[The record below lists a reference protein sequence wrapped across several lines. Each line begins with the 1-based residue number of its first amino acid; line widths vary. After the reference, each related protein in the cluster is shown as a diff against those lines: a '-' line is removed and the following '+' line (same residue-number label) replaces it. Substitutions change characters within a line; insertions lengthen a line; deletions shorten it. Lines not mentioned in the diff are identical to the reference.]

1 MHQQIH
7 PASVRNFIRSFKGL
21 GLSDLDLGQT
31 VHRFFILVFSPEIE
45 TGIRYKKNK
54 PLRKGDALGMGQ
66 PLQRNEDVK

>member
-31 VHRFFILVFSPEIE
+31 VHRFFSHGNSPEKAIAI
-45 TGIRYKKNK
+45 GCKKKKSCGN
-54 PLRKGDALGMGQ
+54 LGC
-66 PLQRNEDVK
+66 PWNWASPAEE